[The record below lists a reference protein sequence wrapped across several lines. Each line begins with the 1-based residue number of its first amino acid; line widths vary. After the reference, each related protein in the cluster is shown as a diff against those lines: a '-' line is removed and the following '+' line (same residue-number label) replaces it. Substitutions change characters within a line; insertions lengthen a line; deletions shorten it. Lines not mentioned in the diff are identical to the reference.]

1 MLKNQKIWVQ
11 SAALKDN
18 MRLFEFDTSPLLVG
32 LVATTSQLTSE
43 INAGKV
49 KPDWTVPE
57 LLQYYRD
64 NDIIIDKSDL
74 YNMIKNPPLNKYIT
88 NIQGD
93 SVVFKGQSEGGEQAP
108 DENKKVV
115 QQMAKSAMK

>member
-1 MLKNQKIWVQ
+1 MK
-11 SAALKDN
+11 
-18 MRLFEFDTSPLLVG
+18 LFEFDASDLQVKLAASTN
-32 LVATTSQLTSE
+32 QLKSN
-43 INAGKV
+43 IDAGQD

-74 YNMIKNPPLNKYIT
+74 YKIIQTYPLKNYIS

-93 SVVFKGQSEGGEQAP
+93 KVIFKGQQAEVEP
-108 DENKKVV
+108 QSDDSDKIVK
-115 QQMAKSAMK
+115 QMAKDAMK

>member
-1 MLKNQKIWVQ
+1 
-11 SAALKDN
+11 
-18 MRLFEFDTSPLLVG
+18 MRLYEFAGSPLLVK
-32 LVATTSQLTSE
+32 LVATTSQLKSE
-43 INAGKV
+43 IDSGNIHS
-49 KPDWTVPE
+49 DWTVPE

-74 YNMIKNPPLNKYIT
+74 YNMIKNPPLNQSIE

-93 SVVFKGQSEGGEQAP
+93 KIIFKGQTPEQELEP

-115 QQMAKSAMK
+115 AQMAKNAMQ

>member
-1 MLKNQKIWVQ
+1 
-11 SAALKDN
+11 
-18 MRLFEFDTSPLLVG
+18 MRLFEFDSSPLLVG
-32 LVATTSQLTSE
+32 LVATTSQLKSE
-43 INAGKV
+43 IDAGKV

-74 YNMIKNPPLNKYIT
+74 YNIIQQQPLNKFID

-93 SVVFKGQSEGGEQAP
+93 KVIFKGQTPEQEAGP
-108 DENKKVV
+108 DENQKIV
-115 QQMAKSAMK
+115 QQMAQNAMK

>member
-1 MLKNQKIWVQ
+1 
-11 SAALKDN
+11 
-18 MRLFEFDTSPLLVG
+18 MRLYEFAENPVLVK
-32 LVATTSQLTSE
+32 LVASTSQLKSE
-43 INAGKV
+43 IDSGKLHS
-49 KPDWTVPE
+49 DWTVPE

-93 SVVFKGQSEGGEQAP
+93 NIVFKGQTEGGEQAP

-115 QQMAKSAMK
+115 QQMAKQAMK